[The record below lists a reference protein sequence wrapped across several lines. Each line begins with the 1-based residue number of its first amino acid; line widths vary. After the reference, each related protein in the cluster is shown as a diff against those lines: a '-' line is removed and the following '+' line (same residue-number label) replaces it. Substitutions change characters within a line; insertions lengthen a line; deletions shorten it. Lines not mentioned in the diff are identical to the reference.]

1 MSNDI
6 GLAKSDNSIKH
17 GTLVVAT
24 SACNN
29 SFQYQNTTVYNKPVI
44 NDIENKYDERFDDT
58 SYYYGI
64 GNSTVV
70 GG

>member
-6 GLAKSDNSIKH
+6 GLAKNDQPIKH
-17 GTLVVAT
+17 GTLVIAT
-24 SACNN
+24 SAFTN

-44 NDIENKYDERFDDT
+44 NDIENKYDERFDDP

-64 GNSTVV
+64 GNSYNITP
-70 GG
+70 